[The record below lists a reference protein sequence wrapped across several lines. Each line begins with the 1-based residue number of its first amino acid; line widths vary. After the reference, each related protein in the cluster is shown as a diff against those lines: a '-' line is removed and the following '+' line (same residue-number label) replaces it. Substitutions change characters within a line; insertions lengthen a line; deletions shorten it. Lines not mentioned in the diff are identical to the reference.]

1 MSNQLMKDLF
11 IFAILVTI
19 PTLVIINNVENDIA
33 NTFPEYEDYAIV
45 SSSTGYE
52 KFIHEL
58 PAFTGILLNVEK
70 TDAGDSTSLQIFLM
84 SKTTYDLY
92 REGKTLFGHYI
103 DTFLLEGASSIWLN
117 ASFEAIVD
125 LYLVIRVTNTE
136 VDQSPIKISMEFIY
150 ETYVFRK
157 GVSLFF
163 YLGLYII
170 GVVLTRGKVTEFRI
184 YRAIKKYEDK
194 KDKKEEEFLDR
205 ILGPLDD

>member
-1 MSNQLMKDLF
+1 MIKNLF
-11 IFAILVTI
+11 ILVIILSI
-19 PTLVIINNVENDIA
+19 PTLVILYDLENDIA
-33 NTFPEYEDYAIV
+33 NTFPEYEDNTIV
-45 SSSTGYE
+45 SSSSGHE
-52 KFIHEL
+52 AFIHQL

-92 REGKTLFGHYI
+92 REGKALFGHYI

-117 ASFEAIVD
+117 TSFDTVMD

-150 ETYVFRK
+150 DVYVVRK

-170 GVVLTRGKVTEFRI
+170 GVILTRGKVTEFRI

-194 KDKKEEEFLDR
+194 RDKEEEEFLDR
-205 ILGPLDD
+205 ILGPLDDWFYI